1 MSDGIPYNASWDTLI
16 DNLLALSQSVNLAN
30 SEFNEVIIEFTCV
43 PSIRIVVSSANSIL
57 NNFSETPAKSL
68 IYKMNNKGPNMDP

>member
-1 MSDGIPYNASWDTLI
+1 MSSLSSFRLERCNTIECVLDTLI

-43 PSIRIVVSSANSIL
+43 PSIRIVVSSANSIV

-68 IYKMNNKGPNMDP
+68 IYIR